1 MPTVAELLQR
11 NSRLDLTLRAGPAE
25 SRTILDVTAVDSL
38 PGVASARAGTMV
50 VLMRAA
56 SVAAAPY
63 ELDVAI
69 RQAADHGLAALV
81 LVGREQLP
89 VTSLRLADRA
99 TLPLMTV
106 EGDRDVAD
114 LLRRVDRFVRGGAA
128 DALARAGAALDA
140 IREGEGSGDIA
151 ALTETVSAAL
161 DREVTYAE
169 ELGTLGAAGGAGIT
183 GAGNGSGVVLVRGR
197 AVGRLTGPGRDEA
210 TALVLPALSAAVS
223 RMVEAELTRRFA
235 PAQTRAE
242 LIAQILVAERR
253 QLALLAT
260 QARETGLPI
269 DDTHVAA
276 WFHLRTAEGQ
286 DPQRERRLIDFAEL
300 TALRSLKPGR
310 GHWHVAR
317 AGGSLLVLRTERG
330 SAPDLTDRVLT
341 EIGGLVDLLG
351 SDSDAAER
359 AVYVGIGTPQQGPE
373 GLQQSAQEARG
384 AADSAEAGRRAGAVV
399 VFDSYGLSRLLAE
412 LYTSPFSSRLIA
424 ELLAPLDARGPAQSR
439 QAIRTLAAY
448 LDAQGSPTAAAKVLN
463 LHPHAVSYRLKRI
476 AADLDA
482 DLTDPDTRFALHL
495 ACRVRLIDH

>member
-38 PGVASARAGTMV
+38 PGIASARAGTMV
-50 VLMRAA
+50 VLMHAA

-99 TLPLMTV
+99 LLPLMTV

-140 IREGEGSGDIA
+140 IREGEAHGDIG
-151 ALTETVSAAL
+151 ALTEAVSAAL

-169 ELGTLGAAGGAGIT
+169 ELGTPGTPGGSAGAGGT
-183 GAGNGSGVVLVRGR
+183 RGAGVVLVRGR
-197 AVGRLTGPGRDEA
+197 AVGRLTSPRDEA
-210 TALVLPALSAAVS
+210 TALVLPALSAAVA
-223 RMVEAELTRRFA
+223 RMVEGELTRRFA

-276 WFHLRTAEGQ
+276 WFHLRAVEGQ
-286 DPQRERRLIDFAEL
+286 DPQRERRLVDFAEL
-300 TALRSLKPGR
+300 TALRSLTQGR

-317 AGGSLLVLRTERG
+317 AGGGLLVLRTERG
-330 SAPDLTDRVLT
+330 SAPDLTERVLR
-341 EIGGLVDLLG
+341 EIRGLVDLLS
-351 SDSDAAER
+351 SDGDAAER
-359 AVYVGIGTPQQGPE
+359 ALYVGIGTPQQGPE

-384 AADSAEAGRRAGAVV
+384 AADSAEAGRRQGAVV

-476 AADLDA
+476 AADLGA
-482 DLTDPDTRFALHL
+482 DLSDPDTRFALHL

>member
-11 NSRLDLTLRAGPAE
+11 NSRLDLTLRAGPAQ
-25 SRTILDVTAVDSL
+25 SRTILDVAAVDSL
-38 PGVASARAGTMV
+38 AGIASARAGTMV
-50 VLMRAA
+50 VLMQAA
-56 SVAAAPY
+56 SMAAAPY

-140 IREGEGSGDIA
+140 IREGEARGDIG
-151 ALTETVSAAL
+151 ALTEAVSAAL

-169 ELGTLGAAGGAGIT
+169 ELGTRGTT
-183 GAGNGSGVVLVRGR
+183 GADGGSGVVLVRGR
-197 AVGRLTGPGRDEA
+197 AVGRLTGPRRDEA

-223 RMVEAELTRRFA
+223 RMVEAELSRRFA

-276 WFHLRTAEGQ
+276 WFHLRTVEGQ
-286 DPQRERRLIDFAEL
+286 DPQRERRLIDFVEL

-330 SAPDLTDRVLT
+330 SAPDLTDRVLK
-341 EIGGLVDLLG
+341 EIRGLVELLG
-351 SDSDAAER
+351 SDGEATER

-399 VFDSYGLSRLLAE
+399 VFDAYGLSRLLAE

-476 AADLDA
+476 AADLAA

>member
-1 MPTVAELLQR
+1 MPTVAELLQH
-11 NSRLDLTLRAGPAE
+11 NSRLDLTLLAGPAE
-25 SRTILDVTAVDSL
+25 SRTILDVAAVDSL

-140 IREGEGSGDIA
+140 IREGEARGDIA
-151 ALTETVSAAL
+151 ALTEAVSAAL

-169 ELGTLGAAGGAGIT
+169 ELATPGTTAGEGGHGT
-183 GAGNGSGVVLVRGR
+183 GVVLVRGR
-197 AVGRLTGPGRDEA
+197 AVGRLTGPRRDEA

-276 WFHLRTAEGQ
+276 WFLLRTVEGQ

-317 AGGSLLVLRTERG
+317 AAGSLLVLRTERG

-341 EIGGLVDLLG
+341 EIRGLVDLLG

-384 AADSAEAGRRAGAVV
+384 AADSAEAGRRLGAVV

-448 LDAQGSPTAAAKVLN
+448 LDAQGSPTAAAKMLN
-463 LHPHAVSYRLKRI
+463 LHPNAVSYRLKRI

-482 DLTDPDTRFALHL
+482 DLSDPDTRFALHL